1 MIKLGLANV
10 KAAAAILGN
19 PQDSFKSIHIA
30 GTNGKGSVCTW
41 LELMF
46 LQLGQKQLTHSRSDF
61 DTDQG
66 AKKQGS
72 GVDLKVNEHAERL
85 SNAELGQKHKTIGKY
100 ISPHLISV
108 TERISVNGENIS
120 QNDFDNLWAELY
132 GGNYNTNAYQSE
144 IRDPQARLYGQTL
157 TEFEKL
163 TILAFEHFKR
173 SEVKLAIIEV
183 GLGGR
188 LDATNIL
195 RPEHTLATAIT
206 NIGLDHQDYLG
217 NTIAEIAREKRGIM
231 KPSVPHYE
239 GILTAQAPNDIQG
252 SNFLLAKQI
261 FEDIVIL
268 TASQRRGWKGSPDL
282 AQCSGIAFNKRYK
295 ARFDESEAGVIVDG
309 AHNPDGASELN
320 RYLRHKYSD
329 QAKTWIIGLL
339 DKDHEAF
346 LDNLFYKL
354 INPEQDIVLFT
365 RVNNSRS
372 KDPAKLKEYI
382 LQQYPELKTYS
393 CEQLEEALAKAAKL
407 KQNQL
412 LIVTG
417 SLYLC
422 GEYIK
427 CKIK

>member
-19 PQDSFKSIHIA
+19 PQDSFKSVHIA

-46 LQLGQKQLTHSRSDF
+46 LS
-61 DTDQG
+61 
-66 AKKQGS
+66 S
-72 GVDLKVNEHAERL
+72 GRIV
-85 SNAELGQKHKTIGKY
+85 TTGKY
-100 ISPHLISV
+100 ISPHLVNV

-120 QNDFDNLWAELY
+120 QNDFDNLWTELY
-132 GGNYNTNAYQSE
+132 GGSYDTNAYQSE
-144 IRDPQARLYGQTL
+144 IANSEARLYGQSL

-163 TILAFEHFKR
+163 TISAFEHFKR
-173 SEVKLAIIEV
+173 SGVTLAIIEV

-195 RPEHTLATAIT
+195 SPEQTLATAIT
-206 NIGLDHQDYLG
+206 NIGLDHQEYLG
-217 NTIAEIAREKRGIM
+217 TTLEQISKEKHGIV

-239 GILTAQAPNDIQG
+239 GMLTAEQPNGELG
-252 SNFLLAKQI
+252 SNYLLAKQI
-261 FEDIVIL
+261 YV
-268 TASQRRGWKGSPDL
+268 DL
-282 AQCSGIAFNKRYK
+282 IERHYNESANDAVTRLNYKNLREAFNKRYK

-320 RYLRHKYSD
+320 RYLRNKYQNQS
-329 QAKTWIIGLL
+329 KIWIIGML
-339 DKDHEAF
+339 DKDHDCF
-346 LDNLFYKL
+346 LHNLFSKL
-354 INPEQDIVLFT
+354 LKPEQDTLIFS
-365 RVNNSRS
+365 RVNHSRS

-393 CEQLEEALAKAAKL
+393 CEQLEEALVKARHCERSEAIPPL
-407 KQNQL
+407 RV
-412 LIVTG
+412 ITG

-422 GEYIK
+422 GEYLSLQN
-427 CKIK
+427 